1 MIASTSEAPD
11 ELQRNKITNVQSVW
25 WPFTTAHFTLISP
38 SFPVSTSMAP
48 VRTMAAAYFFAQPL
62 GFSANDATLA
72 TVRELPHRVWSEVK
86 SPLPL
91 CRFL

>member
-1 MIASTSEAPD
+1 MAFYIRIQLRRPSTSIRCLIRKSTRP
-11 ELQRNKITNVQSVW
+11 L
-25 WPFTTAHFTLISP
+25 TTAHLTLISP

-48 VRTMAAAYFFAQPL
+48 IRTMAAAYFFAQPL
-62 GFSANDATLA
+62 GFSANDATLSA
-72 TVRELPHRVWSEVK
+72 VRELVHSVWSEVK